1 MVLLDLAVVAE
12 GPQIEKSRGESL
24 MKTRVPFIGEYKTG
38 ITRVAFAVAVMAI
51 GLMPVSAHAKG
62 GKSCGAYSVT
72 IGNQVFTGQQT
83 ILVPAAN
90 VNGKIAHVK
99 GNFSDFFVDMN
110 TFTVLNYKLNGT
122 LVYSS
127 KTPTRKNVL
136 TSPLL
141 LKLNNEQLVLDRSG
155 NGEDDDIK
163 VQAKDCNTG
172 GTFQLE
178 TDFASQERNVLSSAI
193 HYCLLDSVSG
203 RLFFTNG
210 PLLGYDSPELSHV
223 INWGSNQSTW
233 AVGAGGRIG
242 MVTGEDAQ
250 QALALTGR
258 QSSCGR

>member
-1 MVLLDLAVVAE
+1 M
-12 GPQIEKSRGESL
+12 
-24 MKTRVPFIGEYKTG
+24 
-38 ITRVAFAVAVMAI
+38 
-51 GLMPVSAHAKG
+51 
-62 GKSCGAYSVT
+62 
-72 IGNQVFTGQQT
+72 GQQT
-83 ILVPAAN
+83 ILVPAGN

-99 GNFSDFFVDMN
+99 GNFTDFFVDMN

-127 KTPTRKNVL
+127 KTPSRKNPL
-136 TSPLL
+136 TSALL
-141 LKLNNEQLVLDRSG
+141 LKMNNEQLVLDRSG
-155 NGEDDDIK
+155 NGADDDIK
-163 VQAKDCNTG
+163 VQTKDCNTG

-178 TDFASQERNVLSSAI
+178 TDFASQEQNVLASAI

-210 PLLGYDSPELSHV
+210 PLLGYDSPEVSH
-223 INWGSNQSTW
+223 IITWGSNQSTW

-250 QALALTGR
+250 QALAQTGR

>member
-1 MVLLDLAVVAE
+1 M
-12 GPQIEKSRGESL
+12 KSS
-24 MKTRVPFIGEYKTG
+24 VPFIGKHNVSLAH
-38 ITRVAFAVAVMAI
+38 VAFVLAIMVI
-51 GLMPVSAHAKG
+51 GLAPVPAHAKG
-62 GKSCGAYSVT
+62 GKSCGVYSVT
-72 IGNQVFTGQQT
+72 IGNQVFTGKQT
-83 ILVPAAN
+83 ILVPAGN

-99 GNFSDFFVDMN
+99 GNFTDFFVDMD

-122 LVYSS
+122 LVYPS
-127 KTPTRKNVL
+127 KAPTRKNAL

-155 NGEDDDIK
+155 DGNDDDIK

-178 TDFASQERNVLSSAI
+178 TDFASREKNVLASAI

-223 INWGSNQSTW
+223 ITWGSNQATW